1 MPRNKTDIGESYLK
15 SIPAK
20 EGSLKPSINA
30 SANFESRLYRN
41 VYVLSWT
48 MGVMLLFFGWQG
60 YLPLYVGALGANPV
74 EVGLFFTITT
84 FAHALSGIPLS
95 RISDRSGRKKF
106 VVAGTLLMGFAYMSY
121 YLFGTWVLLMIP
133 MFIQQLLHAAYI
145 NPMTALLSESAPP
158 NRRGRANG
166 LFQTIAGAIS
176 IIAPVLAAYI
186 IVDNSRIGTM
196 MPYLFLMTGAVVVG
210 MGFARW
216 AMLRETLTL
225 APIPPLHKGK
235 LQEDLSRT
243 GSIPSS
249 DDQLLADGGELKSHT
264 MLGLY
269 AYITIGS
276 LLLATINYFMVV
288 YNSEVIGL
296 GSMELGIWMAVG
308 AGIFTAA
315 QIPAGRLAD
324 GRHRKGLLL
333 ASMLMYGIAITVYLN
348 SADLIGVLM
357 STIPLS
363 IANAIT
369 FNVEFT
375 MLAAYTSS
383 RNRSTAFSLQTAI
396 FDLTATPGPLIGGLL
411 YGIGSHQFPFM
422 LALVLT
428 IPGFLV
434 GLLFVHDPKNGKR
447 LPLT

>member
-1 MPRNKTDIGESYLK
+1 
-15 SIPAK
+15 
-20 EGSLKPSINA
+20 
-30 SANFESRLYRN
+30 
-41 VYVLSWT
+41 

-60 YLPLYVGALGANPV
+60 YLPLYVGALGANPA

-106 VVAGTLLMGFAYMSY
+106 VVSGTLLMGFAYMSY
-121 YLFGTWVLLMIP
+121 YFFGSWVLLMIP

-176 IIAPVLAAYI
+176 MIAPVLTAYI
-186 IVDNSRIGTM
+186 IADNSRIGAV
-196 MPYLFLMTGAVVVG
+196 MPYLFLVTGAVVVG

-216 AMLRETLTL
+216 AMLRETLSL
-225 APIPPLHKGK
+225 APIPPLHDGK
-235 LQEDLSRT
+235 LEEDIGKT
-243 GSIPSS
+243 GSIPSNEGP
-249 DDQLLADGGELKSHT
+249 LLADGGELKSHT

-276 LLLATINYFMVV
+276 LLVAIINYFMVF

-296 GSMELGIWMAVG
+296 GSMELGMWMAVA
-308 AGIFTAA
+308 AGVFTAA

-324 GRHRKGLLL
+324 GNHRKGLLI
-333 ASMLMYGIAITVYLN
+333 ASMLMYATAIALYLN
-348 SADLIGVLM
+348 STDLIGVLM
-357 STIPLS
+357 STVPLS
-363 IANAIT
+363 IANGIT
-369 FNVEFT
+369 LNVEFT
-375 MLAAYTSS
+375 MLASYTSS

-411 YGIGSHQFPFM
+411 YGIGSHQVPFM
-422 LALVLT
+422 LALILT
-428 IPGFLV
+428 IPGVLV
-434 GLLFVHDPKNGKR
+434 GLFLIHDPKNGKR
-447 LPLT
+447 LQSI